1 MQTTER
7 ITETVANGVQAAHKS
22 NVPVVLLVAGETAD
36 GSRTWSPEALK
47 DAANRKLFDR
57 AKIYLNRRDRAA
69 EARRGHRDVRD
80 WEATICEGSARV
92 VGNELHATAHIH
104 GSRLGAITTDEI
116 ARGQLGLEVDAT
128 VGREGETIRRIERV
142 HSVDAVPNTT
152 ATGRVTEALGDV
164 REVQGPDAREAAFRA
179 RLRADGAHPAQ
190 IDALVAARPFGETDE
205 FTKRAREHGLSG
217 DQIDAFRN
225 AR

>member
-1 MQTTER
+1 MQTER
-7 ITETVANGVQAAHKS
+7 ISETVAGGVEAGRGS
-22 NVPVVLLVAGETAD
+22 DIPVVLLVAGRTAD
-36 GSRTWSPEALK
+36 GSRTWSPEALS

-57 AKIYLNRRDRAA
+57 ARVYLNRRDRAA

-104 GSRLGAITTDEI
+104 GNRLGAITSDEI
-116 ARGQLGLEVDAT
+116 ARAALGLEIDAT
-128 VGREGETIRRIERV
+128 VTREGETITRIERV
-142 HSVDAVPNTT
+142 HSVDAVPDTT
-152 ATGRVTEALGDV
+152 ASGRVTEALGDV
-164 REVQGPDAREAAFRA
+164 REAQGPDAREAAFRA

-205 FTKRAREHGLSG
+205 FTKRARAHGLSG
-217 DQIDAFRN
+217 DQIDEFRN